1 MHTTNLR
8 KVGGSVMLAVPPAL
22 LDVLQLQPGT
32 RVGIAVEKGRLVV
45 QPQQRPRYTL
55 DELLAQ
61 CDPKAR
67 HSKQG
72 SKRASKPEREWL
84 DSGPIGGELI

>member
-22 LDVLQLQPGT
+22 LDILQLQPGA
-32 RVGIAVEKGRLVV
+32 RVGIAVDRGRLIME
-45 QPQQRPRYTL
+45 PRPHRRYTL

-67 HSKQG
+67 RSKQ
-72 SKRASKPEREWL
+72 EREWL
-84 DSGPIGGELI
+84 NSKPVGGELI